1 MNGVAEVVNAVA
13 GLAWPLIVALVLWRL
28 MPSIKKIVESRSF
41 TVKVGQ
47 TELTVQELSQK
58 FIATTADIQASVGQ
72 GEAADATPQ
81 PQLNRILWVD
91 DRPSNNTYQ
100 VAQLQALGVDVE
112 PATSTR
118 EGLNALLRAGVSF
131 DAVISDLGRD
141 EPGGFNPDAGLDL
154 IRQVRER
161 GLQTPIFIYGTKRA
175 VARSQEIAAAG
186 GNGVTNSATELF
198 AQLRTVGTFPRPVVT

>member
-1 MNGVAEVVNAVA
+1 MNGVAQVVNAVA

-72 GEAADATPQ
+72 REAADTTPQ
-81 PQLNRILWVD
+81 HQLNRILWVD

-112 PATSTR
+112 LATSTI

-141 EPGGFNPDAGLDL
+141 EPDGFNPDAGLDL

-161 GLQTPIFIYGTKRA
+161 GLQTAIFIYGTRRA
-175 VARSQEIAAAG
+175 VARSQEIVAAG
-186 GNGVTNSATELF
+186 GNGVTNSPTELF
-198 AQLRTVGTFPRPVVT
+198 AQLRTVGTFPRPVVI